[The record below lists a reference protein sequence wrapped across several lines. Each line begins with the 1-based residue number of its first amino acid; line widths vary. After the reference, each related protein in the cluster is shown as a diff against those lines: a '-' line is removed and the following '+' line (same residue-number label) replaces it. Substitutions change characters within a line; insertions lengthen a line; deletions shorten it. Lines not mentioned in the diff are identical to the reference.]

1 MAQAGGSLGRTAARG
16 AAWLMI
22 QSAGGRALAFFS
34 QLALAAV
41 LAPADFGLIGL
52 AYTVST
58 FGSIVANSGV
68 EGVVVQRHKT
78 MRFWLVPAFWY
89 SLGLGCLGLLIVLV
103 LGPVFAYFYRAP
115 QVVSLS
121 LIVGVSIPLTSLST
135 VPNLVMRA
143 GLQFRTIAVFGMVE
157 TLLIQGLTIAF
168 AFAGFEA
175 FAFALPLP
183 IVAALR
189 TVAAWLWTRPKLH
202 GLFSKIDRIR
212 YVVGNSLFA
221 FATGAVQAAVNQGDY
236 VVLGLLADK
245 AAVGL
250 YFFAFKMASQPLL
263 LMVMSLG
270 NVLFP
275 ALSHMRNNPTAQ
287 GEAAFR
293 AAKLLGLLIMPL
305 AFMQAGLIKPA
316 MHLFFASKWDDS
328 IPLMQILSVALG
340 LDAISWIAATL
351 LSAQRAFGRQFSY
364 LLICTPMFFVLVAI
378 GGYLGSALGVAL
390 GVAAYYGTVTP
401 LFSYAVF
408 RRSGVSAIQLLM
420 IYLRPGIAAA
430 VSVGIALGVTDALGV
445 GNHMLELALISSI
458 TAACYTAAIRLID
471 PDGFHDVVEMATKVM
486 ARRATPAPNLVE
498 S

>member
-1 MAQAGGSLGRTAARG
+1 ML
-16 AAWLMI
+16 
-22 QSAGGRALAFFS
+22 QSAGGRALAFFA

-68 EGVVVQRHKT
+68 EGVVIQRHKT
-78 MRFWLVPAFWY
+78 IRFWLVPAFWY
-89 SLGLGCLGLLIVLV
+89 SFGLGLLGFLIVLV

-115 QVVSLS
+115 PVIPLAV
-121 LIVGVSIPLTSLST
+121 IVGVSIPLTTLAT
-135 VPNLVMRA
+135 VPMLVMRA
-143 GLQFRTIAVFGMVE
+143 DLRFRTIAAFGMVE
-157 TLLIQGLTIAF
+157 TLLIQGLTIGF
-168 AFAGFEA
+168 AFTGFGA

-183 IVAALR
+183 IVAGLR
-189 TVAAWLWTRPKLH
+189 TVALWLWTRPTLP
-202 GLFSKIDRIR
+202 GLFSKIGRIR
-212 YVVGNSLFA
+212 YVVGSSIFV

-250 YFFAFKMASQPLL
+250 YFFAFKMASQPLM

-275 ALSHMRNNPTAQ
+275 ALSHMRNNPAVQ

-305 AFMQAGLIKPA
+305 AFLQAALIDPA
-316 MHLFFASKWDDS
+316 VHLFFASKWDDS

-351 LSAQRAFGRQFSY
+351 LSAQRAFSRQFSY
-364 LLICTPMFFVLVAI
+364 LLICTPAFFVLVAI
-378 GGYLGSALGVAL
+378 GGYVASALGVAL
-390 GVAAYYGTVTP
+390 AVAAYYGTVTP

-408 RRSGVSAIQLLM
+408 RRSGVSWHRLMM
-420 IYLRPGIAAA
+420 IYLRPGITAAL
-430 VSVGIALGVTDALGV
+430 SVGAALALSNAIGIRSRL
-445 GNHMLELALISSI
+445 MDMALIS
-458 TAACYTAAIRLID
+458 TTMAVCYTALIRLID
-471 PDGFHDVVEMATKVM
+471 PYGFHELQQLLMKLV
-486 ARRATPAPNLVE
+486 ARRTIPAPSLVG